1 MKNNNIKKLFEQWE
15 IKKFLEPFEGEKV
28 SVYVLTICGVDFSM
42 SNATVKYTDD
52 IIEFKTKN
60 CTTNMVIQ
68 AIKSLEIDETTE
80 VARVKAKTENG
91 TFVKF
96 TYKNR
101 V

>member
-1 MKNNNIKKLFEQWE
+1 MKNNNIKKLVEQW
-15 IKKFLEPFEGEKV
+15 
-28 SVYVLTICGVDFSM
+28 
-42 SNATVKYTDD
+42 
-52 IIEFKTKN
+52 EFKTKN
-60 CTTNMVIQ
+60 CKTNMVIQ

-101 V
+101 VYNFKCGK

>member
-1 MKNNNIKKLFEQWE
+1 MKNNNIKKLVEQWE

-28 SVYVLTICGVDFSM
+28 SVYVLTIAGVDFSM

-52 IIEFKTKN
+52 IIEF
-60 CTTNMVIQ
+60 
-68 AIKSLEIDETTE
+68 KSLEIDETTE

-96 TYKNR
+96 TYKNI
-101 V
+101 

>member
-1 MKNNNIKKLFEQWE
+1 MKRMFKQEE
-15 IKKFLEPFEGEKV
+15 IRKFLEPFEGEKV
-28 SVYVLTICGVDFSM
+28 NVYVLTICGVDFSM

-60 CTTNMVIQ
+60 CKTNMVIQ

-96 TYKNR
+96 TYKNI
-101 V
+101 

>member
-1 MKNNNIKKLFEQWE
+1 MKKLFEQEE
-15 IKKFLEPFEGEKV
+15 IRKFLEPFEGEKV

-60 CTTNMVIQ
+60 CATNMVIQ

-91 TFVKF
+91 TLVKF
-96 TYKNR
+96 TYKNL
-101 V
+101 

>member
-1 MKNNNIKKLFEQWE
+1 MKNNNIKKLVEQWE

-28 SVYVLTICGVDFSM
+28 SVYVLTISGVDFSM

-60 CTTNMVIQ
+60 CKTNMVIQ

-91 TFVKF
+91 TFVKC
-96 TYKNR
+96 TYKNI
-101 V
+101 

>member
-1 MKNNNIKKLFEQWE
+1 MKKLFEQEE
-15 IKKFLEPFEGEKV
+15 IRKFLEPFEGEKV
-28 SVYVLTICGVDFSM
+28 SVYVLTISGVDFSM

-60 CTTNMVIQ
+60 CKTNMVIQ

-80 VARVKAKTENG
+80 VARVKAKNENG

-96 TYKNR
+96 TYKNL
-101 V
+101 